1 MATVC
6 FLTHTSI
13 PVNTSKEK
21 KNIRHS
27 KCLHSALSYSFY
39 RYPHKKIRSNNSV
52 DNHGFVIAT
61 NVNQTRPI
69 NGISGTD
76 IFKAAPE
83 FGSVDE
89 LKVALKNSIQ
99 GLNRGIFGVE
109 AKRKAEIEKLLKLLE
124 GQNTVSNPTEKLEM
138 VDGQWR
144 LLYSTI
150 SILGSKRTKLG
161 LRDFITLG
169 EFIQT
174 VDVEKG
180 KAQNKICFSVT
191 GLGML
196 RGELVIEASYTI
208 ASPQRVNIQFQ
219 KSTILPEKL
228 LNLFKKNYDML
239 LSIFNPEGW
248 LEITY
253 LDNTTRI
260 GRDDKGNLFL
270 LERVVGEEV

>member
-1 MATVC
+1 M
-6 FLTHTSI
+6 
-13 PVNTSKEK
+13 
-21 KNIRHS
+21 
-27 KCLHSALSYSFY
+27 SYSFY
-39 RYPHKKIRSNNSV
+39 SEPKKKILSNNV
-52 DNHGFVIAT
+52 VGNHGFFIAI
-61 NVNQTRPI
+61 NLKQTRSV
-69 NGISGTD
+69 NGVSGTD
-76 IFKAAPE
+76 VFKAAPE
-83 FGSVDE
+83 FESVDE
-89 LKVALKNSIQ
+89 IKAALKNSLQ

-124 GQNTVSNPTEKLEM
+124 GQNTVSNLTENLEM

-174 VDVEKG
+174 VDVKKK

-196 RGELVIEASYTI
+196 SGELVIEASYTI
-208 ASPQRVNIQFQ
+208 ASPQRVDIQF
-219 KSTILPEKL
+219 KRSTIVPEKL
-228 LNLFKKNYDML
+228 LNLFKKNYDLL

-260 GRDDKGNLFL
+260 GRDDKGNMFL
-270 LERVVGEEV
+270 LERVAGEEV